1 MVASTMLDEGKTS
14 VSTDTLDFLKENVL
28 TISDLTRTKK
38 LAEILNSYADRV
50 SRKIFIVQNSKNK
63 KAQAV
68 ISDLEYFQELL
79 KYKEAVDEA
88 VEQLMYTVALE
99 RKDDA
104 AEFSLAQIIS
114 DHGLD
119 IRRIFSLVEEVEE
132 D

>member
-1 MVASTMLDEGKTS
+1 MINQGKTS
-14 VSTDTLDFLKENVL
+14 VSTNTLDFLKENVL

-38 LAEILNSYADRV
+38 LTEILNSYADTV
-50 SRKIFIVQNSKNK
+50 SQKIFIVQNSKNK

-88 VEQLMYTVALE
+88 VEQLMYEVALE

-114 DHGLD
+114 DNGLD
-119 IRRIFSLVEEVEE
+119 IRRILSLVKEVEE
-132 D
+132 E